1 MVPRTVYRS
10 TWGGASEVEQQVGW
24 DAQVEQRV
32 DRILGLLQPSELEIL
47 ERCNGRE
54 N

>member
-24 DAQVEQRV
+24 DAQSNSALIAFLGYYSRV
-32 DRILGLLQPSELEIL
+32 ELEIL